1 MLNLCCTTFHI
12 FVSAMFFVRLKSFF
26 LLWVYLNQKHTKD
39 DKCCVLFAN
48 DARYLYQLRESVWLY
63 GFF

>member
-1 MLNLCCTTFHI
+1 MGILFYY
-12 FVSAMFFVRLKSFF
+12 
-26 LLWVYLNQKHTKD
+26 LLFYIIYLNQKHTKD
-39 DKCCVLFAN
+39 DNCYVLFAN